1 MFQNYDIE
9 KETFYRLYYIH
20 YHPIGKG
27 HIGTTSCS
35 FEPFSLPKGM
45 EKEDAF
51 KVLSYLTD
59 FIEQKPGIEKA
70 SLKSLEILDSII
82 DLEDL
87 GFKRKKYL
95 PINTPVVNL
104 YTVTGIV
111 DQFEHKFHYST
122 QVNWYTPNITKEE
135 VKEIYGKKGLSFPDK
150 TFFHS
155 SLKLEQDI
163 LVSLKIINQK
173 RL

>member
-9 KETFYRLYYIH
+9 KETFYRLYYIN

-27 HIGTTSCS
+27 HIGTTSCP
-35 FEPFSLPKGM
+35 FEPFSLPQGM

-70 SLKSLEILDSII
+70 SLRSLEILDSII

-87 GFKRKKYL
+87 GFKRRKYL

-135 VKEIYGKKGLSFPDK
+135 VKEIYGKKGLVFPNERSFNI
-150 TFFHS
+150 S
-155 SLKLEQDI
+155 LEQESHY
-163 LVSLKIINQK
+163 LPKTLY
-173 RL
+173 LT

>member
-35 FEPFSLPKGM
+35 FESFSLPKGM

-87 GFKRKKYL
+87 GFKRRKYL
-95 PINTPVVNL
+95 PINTTVVNL

-135 VKEIYGKKGLSFPDK
+135 VKEIYSKKGIVFPNERSFNIG
-150 TFFHS
+150 
-155 SLKLEQDI
+155 LEQESQN
-163 LVSLKIINQK
+163 VSKLYSFLKK
-173 RL
+173 